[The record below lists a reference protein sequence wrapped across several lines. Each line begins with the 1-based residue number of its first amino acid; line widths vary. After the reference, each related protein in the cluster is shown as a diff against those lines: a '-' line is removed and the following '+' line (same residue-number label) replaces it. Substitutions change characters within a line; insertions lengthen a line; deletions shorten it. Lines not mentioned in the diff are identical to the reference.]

1 MFQSLISFLVE
12 TNHATTDPVDRR
24 SEKEESFPYFI
35 YFNVLWLI
43 MVRNEKNKNEPAI
56 GIEPMTIALQVRRSH
71 L

>member
-12 TNHATTDPVDRR
+12 TNHATTDPADPR
-24 SEKEESFPYFI
+24 SEKEESFRYFI
-35 YFNVLWLI
+35 DLWFL